1 MEVKEKLNKKKSTIV
16 MGIFLLI
23 VLLITIFQL
32 IPFNLEQEIA
42 NYFETMQNSN
52 VDQEQVGEL
61 IIILSLV
68 SGIGLLALYIYAFTL
83 VILTLVPSVIVLVVS
98 KDNLLVTEGIIK
110 KINFGY
116 VVISALVV
124 VICIVKNI
132 LFNTKS
138 QIDCKNPSLVVHRLQ
153 ADCP

>member
-32 IPFNLEQEIA
+32 IPFNLKQEIA
-42 NYFETMQNSN
+42 NYLETMQNSN

-68 SGIGLLALYIYAFTL
+68 RGIGLLAIYIYAFAL
-83 VILTLVPSVIVLVVS
+83 VIFTLVPSVIILVVS

-116 VVISALVV
+116 VVISALIV

-132 LFNTKS
+132 LFIFK
-138 QIDCKNPSLVVHRLQ
+138 IG
-153 ADCP
+153 

>member
-23 VLLITIFQL
+23 VLLITILQL
-32 IPFNLEQEIA
+32 IPFSLKQEMA
-42 NYFETMQNSN
+42 NYLETMQNSN

-61 IIILSLV
+61 IIIVSLV
-68 SGIGLLALYIYAFTL
+68 SGIGLLAIYIYAFAL
-83 VILTLVPSVIVLVVS
+83 VILTLVPSVIILVVS

-116 VVISALVV
+116 VVISALIV

-132 LFNTKS
+132 LFIFK
-138 QIDCKNPSLVVHRLQ
+138 IG
-153 ADCP
+153 

>member
-23 VLLITIFQL
+23 VLLITILQL
-32 IPFNLEQEIA
+32 IPFSLKQEMA
-42 NYFETMQNSN
+42 NYLETMQNSN

-61 IIILSLV
+61 IIIVSLV
-68 SGIGLLALYIYAFTL
+68 SGIGLLAIYIYAFAL
-83 VILTLVPSVIVLVVS
+83 VILTLVPSVIILVVS

-110 KINFGY
+110 KINYGY
-116 VVISALVV
+116 VVISALIV

-132 LFNTKS
+132 LFIFK
-138 QIDCKNPSLVVHRLQ
+138 IG
-153 ADCP
+153 

>member
-1 MEVKEKLNKKKSTIV
+1 MEVKEKLNKKNSTII

-32 IPFNLEQEIA
+32 IPFNLKQEMA
-42 NYFETMQNSN
+42 NYLETMQNSN

-61 IIILSLV
+61 IIIMSLV
-68 SGIGLLALYIYAFTL
+68 RGIGLLAIYIYAFAL
-83 VILTLVPSVIVLVVS
+83 VILTLAPSVIILVVS

-116 VVISALVV
+116 VVISALIV

-132 LFNTKS
+132 LFIFK
-138 QIDCKNPSLVVHRLQ
+138 IG
-153 ADCP
+153 

>member
-32 IPFNLEQEIA
+32 IPFNLKQEMA
-42 NYFETMQNSN
+42 NYLETMQNSN

-116 VVISALVV
+116 VVISALIV

-132 LFNTKS
+132 LFIFK
-138 QIDCKNPSLVVHRLQ
+138 IG
-153 ADCP
+153 

>member
-32 IPFNLEQEIA
+32 IPFNLKQEMA
-42 NYFETMQNSN
+42 NYLETMQNSN

-68 SGIGLLALYIYAFTL
+68 SGLGLLALYIYACTL

-116 VVISALVV
+116 VVISALIV

-132 LFNTKS
+132 LFIFKKS
-138 QIDCKNPSLVVHRLQ
+138 NQQ
-153 ADCP
+153 F

>member
-32 IPFNLEQEIA
+32 IPFNLKQEMA
-42 NYFETMQNSN
+42 NYLETMQNSN

-83 VILTLVPSVIVLVVS
+83 VILTLVPSVIILVVS

-132 LFNTKS
+132 LFIFK
-138 QIDCKNPSLVVHRLQ
+138 IG
-153 ADCP
+153 

>member
-32 IPFNLEQEIA
+32 IPFNLKQEMA
-42 NYFETMQNSN
+42 NYLETMQNSN

-83 VILTLVPSVIVLVVS
+83 VILTLVPSVIVLVV
-98 KDNLLVTEGIIK
+98 
-110 KINFGY
+110 
-116 VVISALVV
+116 
-124 VICIVKNI
+124 
-132 LFNTKS
+132 
-138 QIDCKNPSLVVHRLQ
+138 
-153 ADCP
+153 

>member
-16 MGIFLLI
+16 MGLFLLI

-32 IPFNLEQEIA
+32 IPFNLKQEMA
-42 NYFETMQNSN
+42 NYLETMQNSN

-61 IIILSLV
+61 IIIFSLV
-68 SGIGLLALYIYAFTL
+68 GGIGLLAIYIYAFSL
-83 VILTLVPSVIVLVVS
+83 VILTLVPSVIILVVS

-116 VVISALVV
+116 VVISALIV

-132 LFNTKS
+132 LFIFK
-138 QIDCKNPSLVVHRLQ
+138 IG
-153 ADCP
+153 

>member
-68 SGIGLLALYIYAFTL
+68 RGIGLLAIYIYAFAL
-83 VILTLVPSVIVLVVS
+83 VILTLVPSIIILVVS

-116 VVISALVV
+116 VVISALIV

-132 LFNTKS
+132 LFIFK
-138 QIDCKNPSLVVHRLQ
+138 IG
-153 ADCP
+153 